1 MADLPG
7 EQWWPSNGT
16 DGGCFID
23 ANCSHC
29 ARDAN
34 EDCEILARSFREP
47 VEEWRELDNGDL
59 VCTAYLRDGET
70 PAPDPA
76 ALEAAGQERLF

>member
-47 VEEWRELDNGDL
+47 VEQWRQFPDGRRI
-59 VCTAYLRDGET
+59 CTAFVPDGEE
-70 PAPDPA
+70 PRCDPA
-76 ALEAAGQERLF
+76 ELEAAGQGRLL